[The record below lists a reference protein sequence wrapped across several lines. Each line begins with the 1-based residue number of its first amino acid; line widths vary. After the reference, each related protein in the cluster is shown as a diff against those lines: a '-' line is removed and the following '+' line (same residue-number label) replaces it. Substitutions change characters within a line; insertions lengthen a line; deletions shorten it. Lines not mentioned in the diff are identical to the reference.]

1 MFRDKAERLA
11 QDSSQAGKLL
21 DEAFTKASASK
32 EALKDVREQ
41 FQTLMRL
48 LRAALKGDYRQVP
61 WTSLVTG
68 LAAVLYFV
76 NPLDLIPDF
85 IVGVG
90 LLDDLTVI
98 AFALNALKGDL
109 SLFKKWEGERGAD

>member
-1 MFRDKAERLA
+1 MFRAKAERLA
-11 QDSSQAGKLL
+11 KDSTQAGQIL
-21 DEAFTKASASK
+21 DAAFNKAGVRQ

-48 LRAALKGDYRQVP
+48 LRAAIKGRYRQVP
-61 WTSLVTG
+61 WSSLVTG
-68 LAAVLYFV
+68 LAAVVYFV
-76 NPLDLIPDF
+76 NPLDVIPDF
-85 IVGVG
+85 LIGVG

-109 SLFKKWEGERGAD
+109 THFRQWEDEHGA